1 MSRGRSS
8 HLPTTLLLAVLVA
21 GWQSAGCAT
30 TSGADRADAATVVA
44 QGPAPIFLWEVAPRE
59 GRPGRAFLYGSVHL
73 QPKVRPPVDLAVT
86 RTFDASTDLV
96 FEADPSPGA
105 QAAIQGLVQKLAMYP
120 GNDRLE
126 AHLGAELY
134 EQTKL
139 VASQLGLPAVA
150 IAKMRPWL
158 VSIMLEVYVA
168 SKLGFAQEMGTEQW
182 ALGRARGTK
191 AIHELE
197 GAEAQIQM
205 FASMPE
211 SAQIDQLQYSVEHIG
226 ELPGKLRAIIS
237 LYDEGDASGLEA
249 LTFGEAH
256 ENPSGDVL
264 LERFFYARNAQMAER
279 IDALLAE
286 EKIYFVV
293 VGAGHLLGPKS
304 VQDRLIE
311 KGYSLVR
318 VPPGGRPEGEV
329 REAGSGYDNSYFS
342 VEKAAEIQA
351 EVGRLLAAGDYG
363 EATQTAFR
371 AAHQIRDPDKVVEGF
386 EDAQLVQVLE
396 PACEPS
402 EWLLQ
407 WTNAHRCWG
416 TVLEARQRLPDTTSE
431 QMGRAAWGAALA
443 ATQLGNHQD
452 VERLAKIGAA
462 AYGPKPSLEPL
473 AMARLL
479 SVKAQLTVGT
489 HTAMAH
495 RTAQQAITLMAD
507 LYPPE
512 HPAWR
517 SPLMTLTAAAY
528 WLGKSAELGPV
539 SNRLVMNLRTG
550 KPELPAIRDVFT
562 LQRAGIRAKIGD
574 KKGAREDLEASIA
587 GMRKTYE
594 ATHATLLQYLQG
606 AAKTYI
612 RIGDKRLAGALL
624 EETGRQIEQAGD
636 GLGVMGPVLVADQR
650 ELGGRLLVARGK
662 KKAGIKAMRDGL
674 AYAREHLAD
683 RPAAVGLLECR
694 LAQTLDE
701 LKRGRKEAKKLRA
714 KGLSDIGQGFP
725 AEHPVHEHC
734 KKGTLPW

>member
-1 MSRGRSS
+1 LLVS
-8 HLPTTLLLAVLVA
+8 LLAV
-21 GWQSAGCAT
+21 GWQTAGCAT
-30 TSGADRADAATVVA
+30 MRSAEEAEASAASL
-44 QGPAPIFLWEVAPRE
+44 QDPAPIFLWEVAPRE

-105 QAAIQGLVQKLAMYP
+105 QAVIQGLVEKLAVYP
-120 GNDRLE
+120 GTDRLE
-126 AHLGAELY
+126 DHLGAELY

-139 VASQLGLPAVA
+139 VASQLGLPAA
-150 IAKMRPWL
+150 GIAKMRPWL

-168 SKLGFAQEMGTEQW
+168 AGLGFAQETGTEQW
-182 ALGRARGTK
+182 ALGRAAGTK
-191 AIHELE
+191 TIHELE
-197 GAEAQIQM
+197 GVEAQLQM

-211 SAQIDQLQYSVEHIG
+211 EAQIDQLRYSVEHIG
-226 ELPGKLRAIIS
+226 ELPGKLRAIIT

-249 LTFGEAH
+249 LTFATAN

-264 LERFFYARNAQMAER
+264 LERFFYSRNAQMALA

-286 EKIYFVV
+286 EKTYFVV

-318 VPPGGRPEGEV
+318 VPAGGRPEGEF
-329 REAGSGYDNSYFS
+329 REAGAGYDNSYFS

-351 EVGRLLAAGDYG
+351 EVGRLLEAGEYA

-371 AAHQIRDPDKVVEGF
+371 AAHQIRDREKVVEGF

-443 ATQLGNHQD
+443 ATELGNHQD

-479 SVKAQLTVGT
+479 SVKAQLSVGT
-489 HTAMAH
+489 HTIMAIGWA
-495 RTAQQAITLMAD
+495 RQALTLMAD

-517 SPLMTLTAAAY
+517 SPLMSLTTAAY

-539 SNRLVMNLRTG
+539 ANRLVRNLRTG
-550 KPELPAIRDVFT
+550 KPELPAVRNVFT
-562 LQRAGIRAKIGD
+562 LQRAGIRAEIGD
-574 KKGAREDLEASIA
+574 KKGAREDLDRAIE

-594 ATHATLLQYLQG
+594 ATDATLLQYLQG

-612 RIGDKRLAGALL
+612 RMGDKRLAAALL
-624 EETGRQIEQAGD
+624 EETGRQIEAAVD
-636 GLGVMGPVLVADQR
+636 GLGAKGPVLVADQR
-650 ELGGRLLVARGK
+650 ELGGRLLVAQGK
-662 KKAGIKAMRDGL
+662 KRAGIKAMRDGL
-674 AYAREHLAD
+674 AYAREHLED
-683 RPAAVGLLECR
+683 GPGVVGLLECR

-701 LKRGRKEAKKLRA
+701 LKRGRREAKRLRA
-714 KGLSDIGQGFP
+714 KGQINISQGFP
-725 AEHPVHEHC
+725 AEHPVHELC
-734 KKGTLPW
+734 KTGTLPW